1 MKDLAAAAAAAAAAA
16 KSLQSCPTLCD
27 PIDGNPLGSSVPW
40 ILQARILEWVA
51 ISFSNAWKGKVKVKS
66 LSRAR
71 LLPTPWT
78 AAYQA
83 PPSMGFSRQEYWSG
97 LPLPSPAAALRA
109 TMFPLPSSRFL
120 VLGVHCSQI
129 APVPISLA
137 LGGSLASPLW
147 LETVVLLL
155 GCLRPWAQTAS
166 FPGVSPKPLIFV
178 DAASQLFSAG
188 PHCSPRSKAG
198 GCSSHLFSSLPI
210 KSG

>member
-1 MKDLAAAAAAAAAAA
+1 
-16 KSLQSCPTLCD
+16 
-27 PIDGNPLGSSVPW
+27 
-40 ILQARILEWVA
+40 
-51 ISFSNAWKGKVKVKS
+51 
-66 LSRAR
+66 
-71 LLPTPWT
+71 
-78 AAYQA
+78 
-83 PPSMGFSRQEYWSG
+83 MGFSRQEYWSG

-198 GCSSHLFSSLPI
+198 GCSSHLSSSLPLRAVSLSLPLLRASLPLREAGRQTLTQRG
-210 KSG
+210 KVTSLRSHS